1 MLALTAL
8 AHDRSLPQ
16 SVVLSAIQA
25 ALEHAYKKDANG
37 QEVRVDLDQESGNT
51 VVRTIK
57 IVVET
62 VEDNDLDLFSIK
74 ESEAIILPPVPD
86 PPSFRDFYAFE
97 QHVRSARK
105 LRGLDMHPDWFKI
118 PIFYF
123 SNPVALYGD
132 KAEIPYPRGTD
143 ELDFELEFAIIIAN
157 GGSNISIDNAKNFM
171 NDYYNFKREVNGKY
185 YLDYLKV
192 REEVDKDGGT
202 YFRLWF
208 PDRIETIY
216 SKDDRS
222 DPTTIDTADNLIG
235 KIPAVILY
243 NSKSHKR
250 GIGQSD
256 LQDIAD
262 LQKAIYNEYSEME
275 QLIRLTNHPSLV
287 KTPSVNASAGPG
299 AIIEMPEEIETNLKP
314 YLLQPKAS
322 NLNSIMQSIEN
333 KVNSINR
340 IAHIGA
346 VRTTKTQVSS
356 GIALQTEF
364 ELLNARLSEKA
375 DNLQIAEEQIFRL
388 YALFQNATFDGEIN
402 YPDSFNIRDYASDL
416 VYFQQAKSMNIGSPT
431 IAKQVDKE
439 IATLFSSFPLLICAA
454 TELILSSENPNIL
467 VVKSCTDNVFSELV
481 SWFIISK
488 F

>member
-1 MLALTAL
+1 MAYSRDEAFETHKDYKENVNQWEYYIRSFNGGYDYTLGQYLNRYNLELDNEFNQRLANTPCDNHCKNIIQIYSSFLFRVRPSRDFGSL
-8 AHDRSLPQ
+8 AEEPSLESFLKDADLDGNNLN
-16 SVVLSAIQA
+16 SVIKQAQNFASIYGHCFMILDKPAIQTRTRA
-25 ALEHAYKKDANG
+25 EELN
-37 QEVRVDLDQESGNT
+37 QEIR
-51 VVRTIK
+51 
-57 IVVET
+57 
-62 VEDNDLDLFSIK
+62 
-74 ESEAIILPPVPD
+74 
-86 PPSFRDFYAFE
+86 
-97 QHVRSARK
+97 
-105 LRGLDMHPDWFKI
+105 
-118 PIFYF
+118 
-123 SNPVALYGD
+123 
-132 KAEIPYPRGTD
+132 PY
-143 ELDFELEFAIIIAN
+143 
-157 GGSNISIDNAKNFM
+157 ISIVTPENVLDW
-171 NDYYNFKREVNGKY
+171 NFKREVNGKY

-262 LQKAIYNEYSEME
+262 LQKSIYNELSEIE

-287 KTPSVNASAGPG
+287 KTPSVNASAGAG
-299 AIIEMPEEIETNLKP
+299 AVIEMPDEMDSNLKP
-314 YLLQPKAS
+314 YLLQPS
-322 NLNSIMQSIEN
+322 GQNLNGLMDSIN
-333 KVNSINR
+333 HKVEAINR
-340 IAHIGA
+340 IAHTGA
-346 VRTTKTQVSS
+346 VRTTKQAVSS

-416 VYFQQAKSMNIGSPT
+416 IYFQQAKAMNIGSPT
-431 IAKQVDKE
+431 FSKEVDKE
-439 IATLFSSFPLLICAA
+439 IARAVVDDD
-454 TELILSSENPNIL
+454 EKLSQIFDEIESNAETGQFTQDEPAQEDEE
-467 VVKSCTDNVFSELV
+467 VEEEEV
-481 SWFIISK
+481 
-488 F
+488 